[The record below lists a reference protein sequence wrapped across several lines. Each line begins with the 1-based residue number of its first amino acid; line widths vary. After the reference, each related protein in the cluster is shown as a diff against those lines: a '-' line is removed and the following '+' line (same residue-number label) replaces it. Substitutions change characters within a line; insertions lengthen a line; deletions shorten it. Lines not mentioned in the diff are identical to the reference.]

1 VQGDTFSGIECNC
14 DKIKKYHK
22 NSGPG
27 LVLPLQNAIII
38 KHGGNFMPVIL
49 SAQDIYDK
57 EFSVDSRGYSA
68 GEVDAYLDQI
78 IEDYQEYE
86 EQTQKLSSALVSC
99 DQKIKELSEE
109 NAGLKASQKQLQE
122 QLESALKELEEA
134 KAALAKT
141 SLNET
146 SAPEE
151 ETIETEAAESTTVVT
166 PQFKAE
172 PDSQELTLEERV
184 AKLEKAVFGR

>member
-1 VQGDTFSGIECNC
+1 
-14 DKIKKYHK
+14 
-22 NSGPG
+22 
-27 LVLPLQNAIII
+27 
-38 KHGGNFMPVIL
+38 MPVIL

-109 NAGLKASQKQLQE
+109 NAGLKASQKQLQG

>member
-1 VQGDTFSGIECNC
+1 
-14 DKIKKYHK
+14 
-22 NSGPG
+22 
-27 LVLPLQNAIII
+27 
-38 KHGGNFMPVIL
+38 MPVIL

>member
-1 VQGDTFSGIECNC
+1 
-14 DKIKKYHK
+14 
-22 NSGPG
+22 
-27 LVLPLQNAIII
+27 
-38 KHGGNFMPVIL
+38 MPVIL

-109 NAGLKASQKQLQE
+109 NAGLKASQKQLQG

-151 ETIETEAAESTTVVT
+151 ETIETEAAEGTTVMT

>member
-1 VQGDTFSGIECNC
+1 
-14 DKIKKYHK
+14 
-22 NSGPG
+22 
-27 LVLPLQNAIII
+27 
-38 KHGGNFMPVIL
+38 MPVIL

-172 PDSQELTLEERV
+172 PDSQELTFEERV

>member
-1 VQGDTFSGIECNC
+1 
-14 DKIKKYHK
+14 
-22 NSGPG
+22 
-27 LVLPLQNAIII
+27 
-38 KHGGNFMPVIL
+38 MPVIL

-141 SLNET
+141 NLNET

-151 ETIETEAAESTTVVT
+151 ETIETEAAKSTTVVT

>member
-1 VQGDTFSGIECNC
+1 
-14 DKIKKYHK
+14 
-22 NSGPG
+22 
-27 LVLPLQNAIII
+27 
-38 KHGGNFMPVIL
+38 MPVIL

-122 QLESALKELEEA
+122 HLESAQKQLEEA
-134 KAALAKT
+134 KAQAALAKT
-141 SLNET
+141 SLDDT
-146 SAPEE
+146 SAPQE
-151 ETIETEAAESTTVVT
+151 IIDAEVVERSTAVT

-172 PDSQELTLEERV
+172 SKEPTLEERV

>member
-1 VQGDTFSGIECNC
+1 
-14 DKIKKYHK
+14 
-22 NSGPG
+22 
-27 LVLPLQNAIII
+27 
-38 KHGGNFMPVIL
+38 MPVIL

-109 NAGLKASQKQLQE
+109 NAGLKASQKQLQG

-151 ETIETEAAESTTVVT
+151 ETIETEVAEGTTVMT